1 MHVAPFDGHYFGL
14 YHCSYQYYCSGGRV
28 RGGSERSGEEFEDG
42 AVVLRVF
49 LRVPG
54 TTLHLRR

>member
-1 MHVAPFDGHYFGL
+1 MLRNLSQTRAK
-14 YHCSYQYYCSGGRV
+14 SYQYDRSGRGV
-28 RGGSERSGEEFEDG
+28 RGGSERSGEELEDG
-42 AVVLRVF
+42 AVVLRVL